1 MGHRIE
7 LGEIENSIA
16 SQEDIRR
23 VCCLFDKEKQKI
35 VAVYEGDI
43 ESKELISRIKNKIP
57 KYMIPQIYHRVETMP
72 TNLNGK
78 IDRVRLQKTYIE
90 GEK

>member
-16 SQEDIRR
+16 SQDDIRR
-23 VCCLFDKEKQKI
+23 VCCLFDKAKQKI
-35 VAVYEGDI
+35 VAVYEGEI
-43 ESKELISRIKNKIP
+43 EAKELINRIKDKIP
-57 KYMIPQIYHRVETMP
+57 KYMIPQIYHRVDTMP

-90 GEK
+90 GDK